1 MSIVYILTNES
12 MPDIIKIGRTSSSVS
27 ERMVSLDNTS
37 VPLPF
42 ECYYAARV
50 SDSFAVERAL
60 HIALG
65 EQRVRNSR
73 EFFRIDPIRAK
84 VVLELLAIED
94 ATPGVLVTES
104 PQDVE
109 AIERSREMRPAFRF
123 SLADVP
129 LGATLEFGRD
139 QSITA
144 TVVSD
149 KAIEF
154 RGERTSLSTA
164 ALAIVRELGYSW
176 TTISGPQQWLHE
188 GQTLDEKRKIAEGR
202 ASLEE

>member
-1 MSIVYILTNES
+1 
-12 MPDIIKIGRTSSSVS
+12 MPDIIKIGRTSLSVS

-50 SDSFAVERAL
+50 SDSPALEKAL

-73 EFFRIDPIRAK
+73 EFFKIDPIRAK
-84 VVLELLAIED
+84 VILELLAIED
-94 ATPGVLVTES
+94 ATPGDLITES

-109 AIERSREMRPAFRF
+109 DIERSREMRPAFRF
-123 SLADVP
+123 SLAGVP
-129 LGATLEFGRD
+129 IGATLEFVKD
-139 QSITA
+139 QNVTA
-144 TVVSD
+144 KVVSD

-154 RGERTSLSTA
+154 RGERTSLSKA
-164 ALAIVRELGYSW
+164 ALTLVHELGYSW
-176 TTISGPQQWLHE
+176 RTLNGTLYWMHE
-188 GQTLDEKRKIAEGR
+188 GLTLDEKRKITEGL
-202 ASLEE
+202 ASPGGG

>member
-1 MSIVYILTNES
+1 
-12 MPDIIKIGRTSSSVS
+12 MPDIIKIGRTSLSVS

-50 SDSFAVERAL
+50 SDSPALEKAL

-73 EFFRIDPIRAK
+73 EFFKIDPIRAK
-84 VVLELLAIED
+84 VILELLAIED
-94 ATPGVLVTES
+94 ATPGDLITES

-109 AIERSREMRPAFRF
+109 DIERSREMRPAFRF
-123 SLADVP
+123 SLAGVP
-129 LGATLEFGRD
+129 IGATLEFVKD
-139 QSITA
+139 QNVTA
-144 TVVSD
+144 KVVSD

-154 RGERTSLSTA
+154 RGERTSLSKA
-164 ALAIVRELGYSW
+164 ALTLVHELGYSW
-176 TTISGPQQWLHE
+176 RTLNGALYWMHE
-188 GQTLDEKRKIAEGR
+188 GLTLDEKRKITEGL
-202 ASLEE
+202 ASPGGG

>member
-1 MSIVYILTNES
+1 VSIVYILTNES
-12 MPDIIKIGRTSSSVS
+12 MPDLIKIGRTSSSVS

-50 SDSFAVERAL
+50 SDSYAVEKAL

-73 EFFRIDPIRAK
+73 EFFKIDPIRAR

-94 ATPGVLVTES
+94 VTPGELVTES

-129 LGATLEFGRD
+129 IGATLEFVKD

-154 RGERTSLSTA
+154 RGEKTSLSTA
-164 ALAIVRELGYSW
+164 ALTLVHELGYSW
-176 TTISGPQQWLHE
+176 TTISGPQQWLYE
-188 GQTLDEKRKIAEGR
+188 GRTLDEKRKITDGLSSRED
-202 ASLEE
+202 